1 MEDFEKKASPE
12 NLGDTIKIEPEDISI
27 DELIRSTRE
36 EIAHLE
42 ELMGTEETPH
52 EDIPAPTQEDK
63 SHFEP
68 VLPREYAELELDEED
83 DDDDDDVPASFFG
96 RMPLGVKTFLYVT
109 GVLLVSVVAALCGWF
124 VLDDV
129 AALTGEGVTVT
140 FAVGENDTTDSI
152 ADRLEEAGLIEY
164 PWLFRLYC
172 NLANADEKIRP
183 GTYELSDLYDYH
195 ALVNGMA
202 AVGQRATV
210 EVMIPEGYECR
221 QIFTLLEEKGVCSA
235 DKLWD
240 AAANEEFDYD
250 FLVGATLGDPN
261 RLEGCLF
268 PDTYEF
274 YMDDEPRNV
283 LSKFLRN
290 TDRKLTEELYAGLE
304 ELNLTLRARKAQ
316 NGFTRAEIEAGEL
329 SMYDLL
335 NVASLIEKEP
345 ANAQEATTIASV
357 IYNRLCSK
365 KYPCLEIDATIQY
378 ILEERKET
386 LSQQDTL
393 IDSPYNTYK
402 YPGLPAGAIANPGMT
417 SIRGALFPKDT
428 QYYFY
433 ALDKDG
439 THHFSRTYDE
449 HLAFLWGRG

>member
-1 MEDFEKKASPE
+1 MEDFEKKTSPE
-12 NLGDTIKIEPEDISI
+12 NLGDTIKINAEDISI

-36 EIAHLE
+36 EIAHLD
-42 ELMGTEETPH
+42 ELMGETPKT
-52 EDIPAPTQEDK
+52 EDTPAPTQDDK

-68 VLPREYAELELDEED
+68 ILPREYAELELDGEEED
-83 DDDDDDVPASFFG
+83 EAEEENTSFFG
-96 RMPLGVKTFLYVT
+96 RMPLGIKTFLYVM

-124 VLDDV
+124 ILDDV
-129 AALTGEGVTVT
+129 AALTGEDITIT
-140 FAVGENDTTDSI
+140 FAVTENDTPDSI

-172 NLANADEKIRP
+172 NLANAEKKIRP

-221 QIFTLLEEKGVCSA
+221 QIFELLEKKGVCTA
-235 DKLWD
+235 AKLWS
-240 AAANEEFDYD
+240 AAANEEFDYE
-250 FLVGATLGDPN
+250 FLVGAPLGDPN

-283 LSKFLRN
+283 LNKFLRN
-290 TDRKLTEELYAGLE
+290 TDKKLTDELYDALE

-335 NVASLIEKEP
+335 NVASLIEKEA

-365 KYPCLEIDATIQY
+365 TYPCLNIDATIQY

-386 LSQQDTL
+386 LTQQDTL

-439 THHFSRTYDE
+439 THHFSRTHDE
-449 HLAFLWGRG
+449 HLAFLRGLG